1 MRFLL
6 TTILLYPAILLAST
20 NHKDSLMSKMR
31 NSKLHDTLRLESA
44 IKLILHFYLS
54 KKPDSAIVL
63 ADKYI
68 PFAENRK
75 QLKYVVKLM
84 NQKAIAY
91 MFSGA
96 LEKSISQLITAIKIA
111 NSINDIKLLN
121 SCYGNIAGAYYQLGN
136 YREALNYY
144 ERVLSNQISGNGQK
158 LAMAKTLTN
167 ISNVYTDIGLH
178 QLGRNYLWKAYK
190 LRKYYGDEGNIAN
203 TAINLGSSYFETGNL
218 DSAWHFTGYAEK
230 LCRQNGNKKLLALT
244 LNNLGEIQALKKNFN
259 SSIDF
264 FENALILREEVGDVI
279 GALSTRVFLASNLL
293 EIGQKT
299 KAMSI
304 LVDAFE
310 KANELGATRLTNK
323 VSELLYIEYR
333 EQHRYKEAIRMN
345 DAFIESKSK
354 LNAEE
359 LSRTII
365 QQQLKS
371 DFDQKSYK
379 LEREREIETIK
390 ANQQIRQEQ
399 ILRNIF
405 ISAFIIVSV
414 FAFVIF
420 LQRNRIKNEQKR
432 SESLL
437 LNILPY
443 ETAQELKA
451 KGEAEA
457 KFIDNVTV
465 LFTDFKG
472 FTAMAETMSP
482 KELVNDLNI
491 CFSEFDRI
499 IGKYGIEKIKTIGD
513 SYMAAGGLP
522 TPNNTHASDVV
533 KAAFEIAQ
541 FIEGGKQRKLAAGL
555 PYFEIRIGIHTGP
568 VVAGIVGIKKFSYDI
583 WGDTVNTA
591 SRMESSG
598 EIGKLNISETTY
610 ELVKDQ
616 FECEFRGEVEAKGK
630 GMVKMYFVN
639 AS

>member
-6 TTILLYPAILLAST
+6 LIFLLCPALLSASA
-20 NHKDSLMSKMR
+20 NQKDSLLS
-31 NSKLHDTLRLESA
+31 NISNTSLHDTLRLESA
-44 IKLILHFYLS
+44 LRLISDFYLS

-63 ADKYI
+63 TDKYI

-75 QLKYVVKLM
+75 QFKYVVKLM
-84 NQKAIAY
+84 NQKAVAY

-96 LEKSISQLITAIKIA
+96 LEKSISQLKSAIKIA

-121 SCYGNIAGAYYQLGN
+121 SCYGNIAGAYYQLGDH
-136 YREALNYY
+136 REALNYY
-144 ERVLSNQISGNGQK
+144 ERVLANQISSDQE

-167 ISNVYTDIGLH
+167 ISNIYTDIGLH

-190 LRKYYGDEGNIAN
+190 LRKYHGDEDNIAN
-203 TAINLGSSYFETGNL
+203 TLINLGSSYFETGDL
-218 DSAWHFTGYAEK
+218 DSAWHFTRYAEK
-230 LCRQNGNKKLLALT
+230 LCRQNGNKKLLALS
-244 LNNLGEIQALKKNFN
+244 LNNLGEIQALKKEFN
-259 SSIDF
+259 NSIDF
-264 FENALILREEVGDVI
+264 FEQALILREEIGDVI
-279 GALSTRVFLASNLL
+279 GALSTRVFLASSLL

-299 KAMSI
+299 KALSI
-304 LVDAFE
+304 LDEAFK
-310 KANELGATRLTNK
+310 KANDLGATRLVNK
-323 VSELLYIEYR
+323 VSELLYNEYKK
-333 EQHRYKEAIRMN
+333 QHRYEEAIRMN
-345 DAFIESKSK
+345 DAFIESKSI
-354 LNAEE
+354 LNAEQ

-379 LEREREIETIK
+379 LEREKEIETIK

-405 ISAFIIVSV
+405 ISAFIIALV
-414 FAFVIF
+414 FACVIL
-420 LQRNRIKNEQKR
+420 LQRNRIKHEQKR

-443 ETAQELKA
+443 ETAQELKTR
-451 KGEAEA
+451 GEAEA
-457 KFIDNVTV
+457 KLIKKVTV

-472 FTAMAETMSP
+472 FTEMAEQLSP
-482 KELVNDLNI
+482 QEIVADLNL

-499 IGKYGIEKIKTIGD
+499 MGKYGIEKIKTIGD
-513 SYMAAGGLP
+513 AYMAAGGLP
-522 TPNNTHASDVV
+522 TPNYTHAEDVV
-533 KAAFEIAQ
+533 RAALEIAAF
-541 FIEGGKQRKLAAGL
+541 IEKVKQKKISDSL

-568 VVAGIVGIKKFSYDI
+568 VVAGIVGIKKFAYDI

-598 EIGKLNISETTY
+598 EIGKVNISETTY

-616 FECEFRGEVEAKGK
+616 FNCKYRGEVQAKGK
-630 GMVKMYFVN
+630 GVLKMYFVI
-639 AS
+639 A